1 MVDPTAVDFDSHA
14 DDAAGKESG
23 SESARILACPACR
36 GVLEHGSE
44 AVNCKAC
51 NAVYPIENGYPIL
64 LVPGDKR
71 FDDAA
76 DCCLNADEVR
86 TNSFT
91 TTNYMLPLLQ
101 KLFRKR
107 MKGKRLLSA
116 GCGVGADVDLY
127 RNAGIDAYGIDCGSR
142 SKAWPEREHKSA
154 FHFGSVEH
162 LPYPDSSFDA
172 IVTGCLLPHIGVVG
186 DTSKV
191 GQDWKTQR
199 QRVAAE
205 LMRVLRPGG
214 FIIVGNPNRLC
225 PLDLFHKGQ
234 MNGPNSLVRWHS
246 PTEKFL
252 LSFADH
258 KKIFGKAARLK
269 TLPVAGYWGF
279 HSKRQKF
286 LTSILALAL
295 RGYFVF
301 LSVPQFSFLR
311 RSPLNP
317 WLMILITK
325 ERR

>member
-1 MVDPTAVDFDSHA
+1 MVDPIAADFNNRA
-14 DDAAGKESG
+14 DDAAGKVPG
-23 SESARILACPACR
+23 SESGRIVVCPAC
-36 GVLEHGSE
+36 GGALEQRPE
-44 AVNCKAC
+44 AVTCKAC
-51 NAVYPIENGYPIL
+51 DAVYPVEHGYPIL

-91 TTNYMLPLLQ
+91 TTNYTLPLLR
-101 KLFRKR
+101 KLFEERL
-107 MKGKRLLSA
+107 KGKRLLSA
-116 GCGVGADVDLY
+116 GCGVGIDVDIC

-142 SKAWPEREHKSA
+142 SKAWLEREHKSA

-162 LPYPDSSFDA
+162 LPYSDSSFDA

-186 DTSKV
+186 DTSTV
-191 GQDWKTQR
+191 GQDWKLQR
-199 QRVAAE
+199 QRVATE
-205 LMRVLRPGG
+205 LLRVLRPGG
-214 FIIVGNPNRLC
+214 FMIVGNPNRLC

-234 MNGPNSLVRWHS
+234 MNGPNSLVRWHKPS
-246 PTEKFL
+246 EKFL

-258 KKIFGKAARLK
+258 KELFGKAAKLK

-286 LTSILALAL
+286 LTAMLALAL
-295 RGYFVF
+295 RAYFVF
-301 LSVPQFSFLR
+301 LSIPQFSFLR